1 MFNGNLTLAYYPR
14 LSALRRNCP
23 FYRRRSGSLNARRRE
38 ESNRTERE
46 TQRKTQPETER
57 ETERLVH
64 LSTPFGRITVGPR

>member
-38 ESNRTERE
+38 ESNRMERE
-46 TQRKTQPETER
+46 TQPETER